1 MKDILIFDGDCGICT
16 FTAEFIKKR
25 VDKISLEIKPYQVL
39 DLKNIHSELDEDMT
53 SKSVYFFKN
62 KNNQIYSKS
71 KAVFLALK
79 KMNGFYKIMGYL
91 LDNPLFVFIFNP
103 IYNIV
108 ARNRT
113 KISKMF
119 GLNACNI
126 SNYK

>member
-1 MKDILIFDGDCGICT
+1 MKDILIFDGDCGICI

-25 VDKISLEIKPYQVL
+25 VHKYSLEIKPYQIL
-39 DLKNIHSELDEDMT
+39 DLKNIHSDLDEDMT
-53 SKSVYFFKN
+53 SKSVYFY
-62 KNNQIYSKS
+62 KNNKKQIYSKS

-79 KMNGFYKIMGYL
+79 KMNGLYKIMGYL

>member
-1 MKDILIFDGDCGICT
+1 MKDLLIFDGDCGICT
-16 FTAEFIKKR
+16 YTAEFIEKR
-25 VDKISLEIKPYQVL
+25 VDNNSLDIKPYQVL
-39 DLKNIHSELDEDMT
+39 ALKKIHNDLGEDMT
-53 SKSVYFFKN
+53 SKSVYFYQNSN
-62 KNNQIYSKS
+62 KQIYSKS

-79 KMNGFYKIMGYL
+79 KMNGLYKIMGYL